1 MPRIQAN
8 RESIDDRN
16 AVLGFTIHS
25 ESPLVEIGVAIDPVL
40 FQAARR
46 GERNRRNF
54 FSSRSAGVIRAR
66 RGEAVYLVPPDVL
79 ANFVGQPR
87 LYFGLATYRE
97 NSRGQPDFV
106 QAPSGGNMYVNLGGL
121 TERGL
126 RRLNSSA
133 RSSSYGQ
140 LNGGDAS
147 LDWGGDAWPQAQVGA
162 TAPGAVVPPV
172 VAAPGYDDGFGRFP
186 DTSAP
191 AATAAPA
198 PGQAPAAPVAP
209 VQEAAASTPAA
220 VAQSLATRRPL
231 AAAQEIIT
239 PYYDPADPA
248 SALTCQNDA
257 FSLAREEWFVG
268 VPNAQLFPHSAIC
281 MLKMVAPDGRRYN
294 GTGFYIAA
302 DRVLTCAHNLSGMRE
317 VTIIPGHNGAG
328 DKPFGECTV
337 QSASW
342 RIVKGYGGTG
352 DWARDLAVIDNVPLL
367 APDGRWFGF
376 LNATPSDRLPIVV
389 CGYSKGTDAVPGLT
403 DLIDGEK
410 QHLHGGFAASQ
421 SNPEVIEYP
430 LLTLRGNSGSPVYH
444 LTEGDN
450 GLEARVCAVH
460 VTGEPAAKGLNRGCF
475 ITPAKIDW
483 IEGRTTAFGLGLRA
497 PAPRRT
503 LAPAKPLGG
512 GPISVHWDTVAY
524 YPQTSTKSCWAAS
537 AAMVVGWRDQVSI
550 ADSEIARMVP
560 VIDAYRQGLWPRER
574 RQLADAWNLVAE
586 PPASYTIESWGRM
599 LQDHGPLYIDMTWDA
614 AGGGHA
620 RVLVGMES
628 DGNPDGSGTTMYMH
642 DPWPDSPGRIKLP
655 FDEFLALYEN
665 RTGNSGGVL
674 EYQILH
680 ADSVPADVAPVTAAP
695 FALTLAAQLD
705 TADTQAS
712 APGER
717 ADRMAPPLPEPPAPI
732 VQQLQRDA
740 RSMALPAAA
749 VEIASVVIGAAMERT
764 VNNEGDVTWE
774 LDQLRGFKH
783 PNDAAPSPMP
793 ASQDGSVIRLT
804 EWPYVE
810 NLLGDRISAG
820 FEINWQY
827 NGTSV
832 GNVQISN
839 VATNDA
845 VGHGLSVKAKIMDD
859 NIVYPRDNPSFAA
872 LKVRFEY
879 RFTRAAGSDSIA
891 IQDVHLFGNGRYNLS
906 ARWEQT

>member
-8 RESIDDRN
+8 RESIDDRFS
-16 AVLGFTIHS
+16 VLGFTIRS
-25 ESPLVEIGVAIDPVL
+25 ESPLFEVGVATDPAL
-40 FQAARR
+40 FNPARR

-54 FSSRSAGVIRAR
+54 FSSRSAGVMRAR

-106 QAPSGGNMYVNLGGL
+106 QAPSSGNMYVNLGGL

-133 RSSSYGQ
+133 RSSSYEQ
-140 LNGGDAS
+140 PNGSDPS
-147 LDWGGDAWPQAQVGA
+147 LDWGGDAWPQVQAGA
-162 TAPGAVVPPV
+162 TPAPVPATPPAA
-172 VAAPGYDDGFGRFP
+172 AAPGYDDGFGRFP
-186 DTSAP
+186 DTSTP
-191 AATAAPA
+191 VAAP
-198 PGQAPAAPVAP
+198 PAAPV
-209 VQEAAASTPAA
+209 QEPAASAPAAA
-220 VAQSLATRRPL
+220 VAQSLSARQPL
-231 AAAQEIIT
+231 ARAQEIIT
-239 PYYDPADPA
+239 PYYDPADPS
-248 SALTCQNDA
+248 SALTCQADA
-257 FSLAREEWFVG
+257 FSQAREEWFAG
-268 VPNAQLFPHSAIC
+268 VPNAQIFPHSAIC

-294 GTGFYIAA
+294 GTGFYIAS
-302 DRVLTCAHNLSGMRE
+302 DRVLTCAHNLDGMRE

-328 DKPFGECTV
+328 DKPFGECTL
-337 QSASW
+337 QSDAW
-342 RIVKGYGGTG
+342 RIAKGYGGTG
-352 DWARDLAVIDNVPLL
+352 DWARDLAVIDNVPLA
-367 APDGRWFGF
+367 APGGRWFSF

-389 CGYSKGTDAVPGLT
+389 CGYSKGSDAVKGLT

-421 SNPEVIEYP
+421 SDPEVIEYP
-430 LLTLRGNSGSPVYH
+430 LLTLKGNSGSPVYH
-444 LTEGDN
+444 LAEGDT

-460 VTGEPAAKGLNRGCF
+460 VTGEPAAQGLNRGCF

-483 IEGRTTAFGLGLRA
+483 IEGRTVAFGLGLSAAARRRSAA
-497 PAPRRT
+497 PSR
-503 LAPAKPLGG
+503 PLGDAA
-512 GPISVHWDTVAY
+512 ISVHWDSVPY
-524 YPQTSTKSCWAAS
+524 LPQTSTKSCWAAS

-560 VIDAYRQGLWPRER
+560 VIDAYRKGLWPRER

-586 PPASYTIESWGRM
+586 PPASYTVEAWGQM

-614 AGGGHA
+614 SGGGHA

-642 DPWPDSPGRIKLP
+642 DPWPDTPGRIKLP
-655 FDEFLALYEN
+655 FGDFLALYEN
-665 RTGNSGGVL
+665 RTGNSGGVF

-680 ADSVPADVAPVTAAP
+680 ADSVPAGLAPVTAAP

-705 TADTQAS
+705 AGPAET
-712 APGER
+712 GER
-717 ADRMAPPLPEPPAPI
+717 SEPPLPEPPPPV

-740 RSMALPAAA
+740 RSLALPAVA
-749 VEIASVVIGAAMERT
+749 VEIASVVSGATMERI

-774 LDQLRGFKH
+774 LDQLRGYKH
-783 PNDAAPSPMP
+783 PDDVAPSPMP
-793 ASQDGSVIRLT
+793 ASQDGAVIRLT

-827 NGTSV
+827 NGKSV
-832 GNVQISN
+832 GNVMVSN

-879 RFTRAAGSDSIA
+879 RFTRVAGNDAIA

-906 ARWEQT
+906 GRWEQT